1 MTGRNFPVND
11 QAWSEWPAPAKLNLF
26 LRITGRRDDGYHNLQ
41 TVFQLLEWGDTI
53 RLRLRTDGQL
63 HVLSAGKYGV
73 PAKQDITLRAA
84 EALQS
89 AAGTGQ
95 GADIEVIKRV
105 PLGGGFGGG
114 SSDAAS
120 VLVGLDAIWGLSL
133 GIDALAEI
141 GLRLGADVPV
151 FVRGN
156 NSWGEGVGECLTP
169 IQLPE
174 AWYLLIDSG
183 VQVPTSELFQSP
195 QLTRSQKLVKIEGY
209 VSGSL
214 LENAFEP
221 VVRQLQ
227 PRIDLVFRHMAR
239 YGRVALT
246 GTGGGCFM
254 RFASQEAAAVAQ
266 AGLPDGYRS
275 WVVKSAP
282 ESTLLRALRQARR
295 KTIT

>member
-1 MTGRNFPVND
+1 MND

-26 LRITGRRDDGYHNLQ
+26 LRITGRRADGYHNLQ
-41 TVFQLLEWGDTI
+41 TVFQLLDWGDTI
-53 RLRLRTDGQL
+53 RLRMRTDGQL
-63 HVLSAGKYGV
+63 QVVNSQAYGV
-73 PAKQDITLRAA
+73 PATQDITLRAA
-84 EALQS
+84 KALQ
-89 AAGTGQ
+89 AATGTDR
-95 GADIEVIKRV
+95 GADIEVIKRI

-114 SSDAAS
+114 SSDAAT
-120 VLVGLDAIWGLSL
+120 VLLGLDAIWGLGL
-133 GIDALAEI
+133 DTAVLAGI
-141 GLRLGADVPV
+141 GLKLGADVPV
-151 FVRGN
+151 FVHGDN
-156 NSWGEGVGECLTP
+156 AWAEGVGECLTP

-183 VQVPTSELFQSP
+183 VQVPTADLFQSA
-195 QLTRSQKLVKIEGY
+195 QLTRGQKLVKIAGY

-227 PRIDLVFRHMAR
+227 PRIDSVFRQMAR
-239 YGRVALT
+239 YGKVALT

-282 ESTLLRALRQARR
+282 ESPLLRALRQAQRN
-295 KTIT
+295 TIT

>member
-1 MTGRNFPVND
+1 MND
-11 QAWSEWPAPAKLNLF
+11 QAWSEWPAPAKINLF
-26 LRITGRRDDGYHNLQ
+26 LRIIGRRDDGYHDLQ
-41 TVFQLLEWGDTI
+41 TVFQLLDWGDTI
-53 RLRLRTDGQL
+53 RLRLRTDGEL
-63 HVLSAGKYGV
+63 HVSGARTYGV
-73 PAKQDITLRAA
+73 PASQDITLRAA
-84 EALQS
+84 EALRS

-95 GADIEVIKRV
+95 GADIEVVKRI

-120 VLVGLDAIWGLSL
+120 VLLALDAIWGVGL
-133 GIDALAEI
+133 GTEALAEI

-151 FVRGN
+151 FVRGSN
-156 NSWGEGVGECLTP
+156 AWGEGVGECLTP

-183 VQVPTSELFQSP
+183 VQVPTAALFQSP
-195 QLTRSQKLVKIEGY
+195 QLTRKQKLVKIESY

-214 LENAFEP
+214 LDNAFEP

-227 PRIDLVFRHMAR
+227 PRIDSVFRHMAR

-254 RFASQEAAAVAQ
+254 RFASQQAAVAAQ
-266 AGLPDGYRS
+266 AGLPDDYRS

-282 ESTLLRALRQARR
+282 ESPLLLALRQARR
-295 KTIT
+295 